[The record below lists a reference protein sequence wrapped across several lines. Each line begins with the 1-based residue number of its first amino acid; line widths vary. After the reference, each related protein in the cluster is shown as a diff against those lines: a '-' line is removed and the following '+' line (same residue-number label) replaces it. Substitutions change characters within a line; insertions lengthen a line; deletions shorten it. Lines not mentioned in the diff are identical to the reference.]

1 MLRVFFR
8 RPIFKNPR
16 FVGFVWFATALVA
29 CLLKLPVGRTY
40 NNFMIYRASFFH
52 ALELKDLY
60 IYYPNEYH
68 DRFLYGIPF
77 TAIIAPFSLFSPY
90 IGMLLWCLANSL
102 LLYMAIRKLG
112 LVDWKQAFV
121 IWVCLN
127 ELFTCVLMQQF
138 NIAIAGMILFSF
150 IFIERKQEFWAA
162 LMIVLGTMTKIYGIV
177 GLAFLLFSKRRIA
190 FLKGLIF
197 WGIVLYVLPM
207 LYTSPQYVASQY
219 VKWYEVLLDK
229 NVENLFTPYTNI
241 SLLGM
246 VRKISGVNTYSDL
259 WLVIPGLLL
268 FIAPYFRI
276 NQYDNRRFRMHFL

>member
-90 IGMLLWCLANSL
+90 IG
-102 LLYMAIRKLG
+102 
-112 LVDWKQAFV
+112 
-121 IWVCLN
+121 
-127 ELFTCVLMQQF
+127 
-138 NIAIAGMILFSF
+138 IA
-150 IFIERKQEFWAA
+150 
-162 LMIVLGTMTKIYGIV
+162 
-177 GLAFLLFSKRRIA
+177 
-190 FLKGLIF
+190 
-197 WGIVLYVLPM
+197 
-207 LYTSPQYVASQY
+207 
-219 VKWYEVLLDK
+219 
-229 NVENLFTPYTNI
+229 
-241 SLLGM
+241 M
-246 VRKISGVNTYSDL
+246 VSRE
-259 WLVIPGLLL
+259 
-268 FIAPYFRI
+268 
-276 NQYDNRRFRMHFL
+276 

>member
-112 LVDWKQAFV
+112 LADWKQAFV

-138 NIAIAGMILFSF
+138 NIAIAGMIF
-150 IFIERKQEFWAA
+150 I
-162 LMIVLGTMTKIYGIV
+162 
-177 GLAFLLFSKRRIA
+177 
-190 FLKGLIF
+190 
-197 WGIVLYVLPM
+197 
-207 LYTSPQYVASQY
+207 
-219 VKWYEVLLDK
+219 
-229 NVENLFTPYTNI
+229 
-241 SLLGM
+241 
-246 VRKISGVNTYSDL
+246 
-259 WLVIPGLLL
+259 LV
-268 FIAPYFRI
+268 YF
-276 NQYDNRRFRMHFL
+276 Y

>member
-162 LMIVLGTMTKIYGIV
+162 LMIVLGIRQQH
-177 GLAFLLFSKRRIA
+177 LRI
-190 FLKGLIF
+190 
-197 WGIVLYVLPM
+197 
-207 LYTSPQYVASQY
+207 
-219 VKWYEVLLDK
+219 
-229 NVENLFTPYTNI
+229 
-241 SLLGM
+241 
-246 VRKISGVNTYSDL
+246 
-259 WLVIPGLLL
+259 
-268 FIAPYFRI
+268 
-276 NQYDNRRFRMHFL
+276 

>member
-90 IGMLLWCLANSL
+90 IGMLLSVNS
-102 LLYMAIRKLG
+102 
-112 LVDWKQAFV
+112 DW
-121 IWVCLN
+121 
-127 ELFTCVLMQQF
+127 
-138 NIAIAGMILFSF
+138 
-150 IFIERKQEFWAA
+150 
-162 LMIVLGTMTKIYGIV
+162 
-177 GLAFLLFSKRRIA
+177 RI
-190 FLKGLIF
+190 G
-197 WGIVLYVLPM
+197 
-207 LYTSPQYVASQY
+207 
-219 VKWYEVLLDK
+219 
-229 NVENLFTPYTNI
+229 
-241 SLLGM
+241 
-246 VRKISGVNTYSDL
+246 
-259 WLVIPGLLL
+259 
-268 FIAPYFRI
+268 
-276 NQYDNRRFRMHFL
+276 NRRLSFGYA